1 MLVIVNVFADGI
13 RHIRAQLLS
22 SRPRRALGS
31 ARASQ
36 ATKQRPSDNRC
47 HGQSTL
53 AKLMLSQKK
62 KEIQYRSV
70 NILECS
76 HLPCFAVNWD
86 GRTRQVLCDPNP
98 IQQQRQSSGG
108 HQITSEGKCP
118 HDRSTSVRGIHNSSR
133 IAQFA
138 TKLKDQQGINLVAVQ
153 QPCQKTQQHHR
164 TH

>member
-1 MLVIVNVFADGI
+1 MSPAPRLPQADIYVSKNVKCMLVIVNVFADGI

-47 HGQSTL
+47 HGPSTL

-62 KEIQYRSV
+62 KEIQYISV

-86 GRTRQVLCDPNP
+86 GRTRQVLCDPRDRRSWP
-98 IQQQRQSSGG
+98 RRSFWQRN
-108 HQITSEGKCP
+108 
-118 HDRSTSVRGIHNSSR
+118 R
-133 IAQFA
+133 
-138 TKLKDQQGINLVAVQ
+138 AVFH
-153 QPCQKTQQHHR
+153 PKRCELPEARVK
-164 TH
+164 

>member
-47 HGQSTL
+47 HGPSTL

-76 HLPCFAVNWD
+76 HLPCFAVKWD
-86 GRTRQVLCDPNP
+86 GRTRQVLCDPRDRRNCG
-98 IQQQRQSSGG
+98 REEASGT
-108 HQITSEGKCP
+108 QIGPSFILK
-118 HDRSTSVRGIHNSSR
+118 DVSSR
-133 IAQFA
+133 RPELSEEGARLLLGSTNAPTYFPCKSQNRDKGLGFIEVCQF
-138 TKLKDQQGINLVAVQ
+138 
-153 QPCQKTQQHHR
+153 
-164 TH
+164 